1 MKIFMQ
7 ISWRNIWRN
16 KRRSLVIISTVAIG
30 IFAMMTCVGFINGF
44 NVQLVD
50 NTINTSLGHIAIH
63 KAGFQNDMK
72 LEYNFRAD
80 GALNN
85 VIGKNPSVV
94 SFAPR
99 VKVAGMI
106 LSSEAS
112 RGVTVMGIDPKS
124 ERRVSRICQYI
135 LRDGGS
141 RFLDDPSEDAIL
153 ISKSLAK
160 KLDLVLGDK
169 LVLMIQAQ
177 NGQIIGAGLRIKG
190 FFVTPI
196 DGIDKHVVY
205 VGIYK
210 LQEIAGIGGNISEIN
225 IITKDK
231 NIADGVKRS
240 LAQSIGN
247 DGLEILSWKDMA
259 PNIVRMI
266 DLADNVVLF
275 FIAVIFITVIFSIIN
290 TMVMAIMERFHEIG
304 VMKSIG
310 TRPSSIFAM
319 IVLEA
324 MNCSAVGLFAG
335 ILAGGLL
342 IALLSYT
349 GLDLSAYSGNLRRW
363 GTGSVIYPSLR
374 IADMISAAAIVGATT
389 LAASLYPA
397 VLAARIKP
405 LEALHFT

>member
-1 MKIFMQ
+1 MRIFIQ

-30 IFAMMTCVGFINGF
+30 IFAMMTCVGFMNGF
-44 NVQLVD
+44 NVQLVE
-50 NTINTSLGHIAIH
+50 NTISTSLGHIAIH

-72 LEYNFRAD
+72 LEYNFMAD
-80 GALNN
+80 GALYEA
-85 VIGKNPSVV
+85 IRKNPSVV

-106 LSSEAS
+106 RSSEAS
-112 RGVTVMGIDPKS
+112 RGVTVVGIDPKS
-124 ERRVSRICQYI
+124 ERRVSRISQYT
-135 LRDGGS
+135 LLDGGS

-160 KLDLVLGDK
+160 KLDLLLGDK

-177 NGQIIGAGLRIKG
+177 DGQIIGAGLRIKG

-196 DGIDKHVVY
+196 DGIDKRVVY
-205 VGIYK
+205 VGIHK
-210 LQEIAGIGGNISEIN
+210 LQEITRIGGNVSEIN
-225 IITKDK
+225 IITKNR
-231 NIADGVKRS
+231 NIADDAK
-240 LAQSIGN
+240 LALVRSIGN

-266 DLADNVVLF
+266 ELADTVVLF
-275 FIAVIFITVIFSIIN
+275 FMAVIFITVIFSIVN

-319 IVLEA
+319 IVFEA
-324 MNCSAVGLFAG
+324 MNCSAVGLCAG

-342 IALLSYT
+342 IALLSHT
-349 GLDLSAYSGNLRRW
+349 GLDLSAYSGNLRSW
-363 GTGSVIYPSLR
+363 GTGSIIYPLLR
-374 IADMISAAAIVGATT
+374 VADIMSAAAVVGATT
-389 LAASLYPA
+389 LAAALYPA

-405 LEALHFT
+405 LEALHFI